1 MQMTLCHDC
10 AQPFLDDQN
19 YTVIRLETDPC
30 DSECFI
36 CQRHGCNYEITK
48 SGTEGE
54 CGLTRSQARSK
65 N

>member
-10 AQPFLDDQN
+10 AQPFFDDKN

-30 DSECFI
+30 DNECFI

-48 SGTEGE
+48 IREGE
-54 CGLTRSQARSK
+54 CGQMRSAQKSK